1 MVSPVLVR
9 RALLVCAS
17 VTVFL
22 ALFGAATLDHRFLLL
37 LLPPSLTYFLLDAVR
52 DAKHQKVLQAA
63 LDAKRDAARA
73 KQAEEE
79 AAAADGAGP
88 KVPRGEGINRKKA
101 RRAKAA

>member
-73 KQAEEE
+73 TPWRDRLAVE
-79 AAAADGAGP
+79 GWF
-88 KVPRGEGINRKKA
+88 RGEYRVLHRILA
-101 RRAKAA
+101 